1 MRSPTRNYP
10 REQPI
15 RPFEQVHR
23 CGHCLWAKK
32 QNQEGQKGE
41 EGSTP
46 QENRSKETRS
56 AGQERVKYRY
66 VFGRWNLPDLALDL
80 PIFISE

>member
-1 MRSPTRNYP
+1 MG
-10 REQPI
+10 Q
-15 RPFEQVHR
+15 
-23 CGHCLWAKK
+23 K

-46 QENRSKETRS
+46 QKNRSKETRI

-66 VFGRWNLPDLALDL
+66 VFGRWDLPDLALDL